1 MRAVECPCGEHLEG
15 ANDTAL
21 LEATKQHANEEHEG
35 TYSDTDLRLLV
46 DTSAYDTG
54 VA

>member
-15 ANDTAL
+15 ANDSAL
-21 LEATKQHANEEHEG
+21 LDAAKEHAAKEHEG
-35 TYSDTDLRLLV
+35 TYTDVDLRLLV

-54 VA
+54 A

>member
-15 ANDTAL
+15 MNDTAL
-21 LEATKQHANEEHEG
+21 LEAAKQHANEEHEG

-46 DTSAYDTG
+46 DTSAYDT
-54 VA
+54 AAA